1 MTTYRIT
8 FEGPASLALGVATTL
23 AEADGV
29 ELRSSEPPSP
39 TAGGS
44 VILDVTVEGASIAVG
59 GAVDRIRDGLPP
71 GSTIVV
77 TDD

>member
-8 FEGPASLALGVATTL
+8 FEGPASLALSVVTTL
-23 AEADGV
+23 ADAEGV
-29 ELRSSEPPSP
+29 ELTSSEPPTP
-39 TAGGS
+39 VDGGS
-44 VILDVTVEGASIAVG
+44 VELDVTVDGASIAVG

-77 TDD
+77 TDE